1 MEQNFTDI
9 YTVQI
14 LKETCI
20 VTIWPVIRTTSGIQV
35 AADVFK
41 LLLGS
46 SVQPLAQE
54 LVLSFIADDQ
64 TTTALNMKGLST
76 ATEALDAAAA
86 VLSAHACRLIERRY
100 AFA

>member
-1 MEQNFTDI
+1 MEQNFTDR
-9 YTVQI
+9 YPVQI

-20 VTIWPVIRTTSGIQV
+20 VTIWPVIRTKSGIQV

-64 TTTALNMKGLST
+64 TAIALNMKGLST
-76 ATEALDAAAA
+76 ALDAAAA
-86 VLSAHACRLIERRY
+86 VLSAHACRLIERRC